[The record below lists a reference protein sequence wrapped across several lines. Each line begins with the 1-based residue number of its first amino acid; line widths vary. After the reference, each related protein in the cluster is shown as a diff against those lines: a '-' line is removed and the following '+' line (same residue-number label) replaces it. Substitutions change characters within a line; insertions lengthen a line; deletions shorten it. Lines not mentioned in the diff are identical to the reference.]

1 MVLNKDFRE
10 FIGLLN
16 ANSVKYLLVGGYAV
30 GIYGYP
36 RFTKDL
42 DIWIMVSE
50 ENAENIIIALNQF
63 GFTSVGLRKEDFLKA
78 DELIQLGY
86 PPNRIKI
93 VMSCDGVEFDQ
104 CFKSRK
110 QINVEGLNI
119 SVIDL
124 ENLKRNKKASGR
136 PQDLADLDNLTG
148 K

>member
-16 ANSVKYLLVGGYAV
+16 AYSVKYLLVGGYAV

-36 RFTKDL
+36 GFTKDL

-86 PPNRIKI
+86 PPNRINI

>member
-10 FIGLLN
+10 FIELLN

-50 ENAENIIIALNQF
+50 ENAEKIVIALNQF
-63 GFTSVGLRKEDFLKA
+63 GFTSVGLKKEDFLKA

-86 PPNRIKI
+86 PPNRIDI
-93 VMSCDGVEFDQ
+93 VMSCDGVEFEQ

-119 SVIDL
+119 NVIDL

-136 PQDLADLDNLTG
+136 PQDLADLDNLAG